1 MNAKAKKTK
10 SYSGVGTAPVVI
22 VVCLIIAICIFK
34 YVLGNPDN
42 FMNGDPN
49 GHPLP
54 GNMLGTIYKG
64 GVVVPLIQTLLLTVI
79 ALSVERWFA
88 LSKAKGKGNITRF
101 VVNIKEALSENNI
114 AKARELCNKQKGS
127 VANVVYAALEKYDE
141 MEKDNELSKE
151 QKEQVEKK
159 LLETTE
165 SPGRSYRTG
174 AAHAG
179 TEPAGCRHPHHAGY
193 PDGTSGNGYR
203 YDQVV
208 RRTGQ
213 RRFA

>member
-1 MNAKAKKTK
+1 M
-10 SYSGVGTAPVVI
+10 
-22 VVCLIIAICIFK
+22 
-34 YVLGNPDN
+34 LGNPDN

-114 AKARELCNKQKGS
+114 AKAREL
-127 VANVVYAALEKYDE
+127 
-141 MEKDNELSKE
+141 
-151 QKEQVEKK
+151 
-159 LLETTE
+159 
-165 SPGRSYRTG
+165 
-174 AAHAG
+174 
-179 TEPAGCRHPHHAGY
+179 
-193 PDGTSGNGYR
+193 
-203 YDQVV
+203 
-208 RRTGQ
+208 
-213 RRFA
+213 

>member
-1 MNAKAKKTK
+1 METTKKTQV
-10 SYSGVGTAPVVI
+10 VGIKNAGIVI
-22 VVCLIIAICIFK
+22 ICCLVIAVCIFQFL
-34 YVLGNPDN
+34 LGNPSN
-42 FMNGDPN
+42 FMNNDPN
-49 GHPLP
+49 NHPL
-54 GNMLGTIYKG
+54 NMLGTIYKG

-159 LLETTE
+159 LLETTNYVSFEMHYEVDTALIGGMVIRMGDRVVDSSIRTKLYNLSKELYHIPIGMVE
-165 SPGRSYRTG
+165 S
-174 AAHAG
+174 
-179 TEPAGCRHPHHAGY
+179 
-193 PDGTSGNGYR
+193 
-203 YDQVV
+203 
-208 RRTGQ
+208 GQ
-213 RRFA
+213 

>member
-114 AKARELCNKQKGS
+114 AKL
-127 VANVVYAALEKYDE
+127 ANCA
-141 MEKDNELSKE
+141 
-151 QKEQVEKK
+151 
-159 LLETTE
+159 
-165 SPGRSYRTG
+165 
-174 AAHAG
+174 
-179 TEPAGCRHPHHAGY
+179 
-193 PDGTSGNGYR
+193 TSR
-203 YDQVV
+203 KV
-208 RRTGQ
+208 R
-213 RRFA
+213 